1 MKSLFLLFAVAA
13 LATAQVRTI
22 GAGASIAVRIN
33 QTIDARQ
40 SDGRVFTGVVYEDV
54 TDSNGNVAIPR
65 GSDVELIVRNVSSN
79 EMVLDLE
86 SVTANGQRYS
96 LAADADVSNNG
107 RRNGLGGNARTGEYV
122 GGGALLGT
130 IIGAIAGGG
139 RGAAIGAGA
148 GAAAGAGTQVMTRG
162 GYVNIPAES
171 VVTFRLEQSLQIA
184 TSHYGYDRGGQHYH
198 GADPNANTSYNA
210 ATFTC
215 SSNNGRRVHCNI
227 DTRGGVQMLRQL
239 SGSPCREGATWG
251 SDARGVWVDRGCR
264 AEFSTSG
271 NSADRYRGRS
281 ITCSSD
287 NGQRVYC
294 EAGSQG
300 EVRLV
305 RQISGSACQEGSTW
319 GHDARGIWVDRGCR
333 AEFEVR

>member
-1 MKSLFLLFAVAA
+1 
-13 LATAQVRTI
+13 
-22 GAGASIAVRIN
+22 
-33 QTIDARQ
+33 
-40 SDGRVFTGVVYEDV
+40 
-54 TDSNGNVAIPR
+54 
-65 GSDVELIVRNVSSN
+65 
-79 EMVLDLE
+79 MVLDLE
-86 SVTANGQRYS
+86 SVTVRGQRYS
-96 LAADADVSNNG
+96 LAADADVGANG
-107 RRNGLGGNARTGEYV
+107 QRNGLGRNARTGEYV
-122 GGGALLGT
+122 GGGALLGS

-148 GAAAGAGTQVMTRG
+148 GAAAGAGAQVMTRG

-171 VVTFRLEQSLQIA
+171 VVTFRLEQPLQLA

-198 GADPNANTSYNA
+198 GAEPNTNT
-210 ATFTC
+210 ATVTC
-215 SSNNGRRVHCNI
+215 SSNNGSRVHCNM
-227 DTRGGVQMLRQL
+227 DTRGGVQMVRQL

-251 SDARGVWVDRGCR
+251 SDSQGVWVSRGCR
-264 AEFSTSG
+264 AEFGAAG
-271 NSADRYRGRS
+271 NSADRNRSRS

-294 EAGSQG
+294 ESGTQG

-319 GHDARGIWVDRGCR
+319 GHDTRGIWVDRGCR

>member
-1 MKSLFLLFAVAA
+1 MKSVFLLFAVAA

-22 GAGASIAVRIN
+22 GAGASIVVRIN

-54 TDSNGNVAIPR
+54 TDSNGRVAIPR

-79 EMVLDLE
+79 DMVLDLE
-86 SVTANGQRYS
+86 SVTANGQRYA
-96 LAADADVSNNG
+96 LAADADVGGNG
-107 RRNGLGGNARTGEYV
+107 QRKGLGRNARTGEYV
-122 GGGALLGT
+122 GGGALLGS

-148 GAAAGAGTQVMTRG
+148 GAAAGAGTQVLTRG

-171 VVTFRLEQSLQIA
+171 VVTFRLEQPLQMA

-198 GADPNANTSYNA
+198 GEDPNANTSYNS
-210 ATFTC
+210 ATITC
-215 SSNNGRRVHCNI
+215 ASNNGRRVHCNA
-227 DTRGGVQMLRQL
+227 DTRRGVQMVRQL

-251 SDARGVWVDRGCR
+251 TDSQGIWVSRGCR
-264 AEFSTSG
+264 AEFNTSG
-271 NSADRYRGRS
+271 NSADRYRNRS

-294 EAGSQG
+294 DAGSQG
-300 EVRLV
+300 GVRLV
-305 RQISGSACQEGSTW
+305 RQISGSPCQEGSTW